1 MESTPY
7 QIRGEASFLSGL
19 LVFCLFLLVRL
30 PRGRGD
36 KLRLLLVFVLRTKP
50 GGTAG
55 ALPAGAVSKAAD
67 QPTCFLTSGSVSP
80 DSDFGSNR
88 SPRSSSRSVRK
99 CIPLTTRSDL
109 TYALSVVFPSLNV
122 VSSLLLIAVVEGAVA
137 GGGGG
142 GGDDED
148 DDVQISNVMS
158 LGRLDNWSGQ
168 TWKENRH
175 NRSVSTV
182 FGILEIS
189 RVAFTMGHKGD
200 FSVRKLEFFFELK
213 VVRSLYPIFDTRS
226 SDFIE
231 NTHPFD

>member
-1 MESTPY
+1 M
-7 QIRGEASFLSGL
+7 L
-19 LVFCLFLLVRL
+19 
-30 PRGRGD
+30 
-36 KLRLLLVFVLRTKP
+36 VLRTKP

-88 SPRSSSRSVRK
+88 SSVPRSSSRSVRK

-109 TYALSVVFPSLNV
+109 TYVLSVVFPSLNV
-122 VSSLLLIAVVEGAVA
+122 ASSLLLIAVVEGAVA
-137 GGGGG
+137 GGSGGG

-175 NRSVSTV
+175 NRSMLVSC
-182 FGILEIS
+182 FRFREIS
-189 RVAFTMGHKGD
+189 RGFVGADLTRFQ
-200 FSVRKLEFFFELK
+200 SSRLEIGIFFELRAARGEK
-213 VVRSLYPIFDTRS
+213 SYPMFRFD
-226 SDFIE
+226 
-231 NTHPFD
+231 